1 MAEPDLR
8 TELAKA
14 DHEPLLPIEMKL
26 IRWSL
31 GVGITML
38 VLLAI
43 LNHIYPA
50 T

>member
-1 MAEPDLR
+1 MAEPDLQ

-14 DHEPLLPIEMKL
+14 EYEPLLPIEMKL

-50 T
+50 A